1 MNNNNDMT
9 WETIRDAFFDN
20 DGDKLDYFIQNCG
33 YDVNYNEVWPGN
45 FSNFPVLRACRVS
58 GTNCLR
64 VLLKHG
70 AEINKECFV
79 YQVSTSIFSEV
90 VREKQCGFPCGL
102 DMIQL
107 LLEHGADVNC
117 PSHKDYL
124 FSFFK
129 YCATQHMSHKVVQL
143 LFLYGLKYNANFVKY
158 THLLTEPKTIQF
170 YYDWPNLVTLYCLEK
185 RNKFFLF

>member
-1 MNNNNDMT
+1 MT
-9 WETIRDAFFDN
+9 RETIQEAFLDD
-20 DGDKLDYFIQNCG
+20 DGDKLHYFIQNCG
-33 YDVNYNEVWPGN
+33 YDVNYNEIWPGN
-45 FSNFPVLRACRVS
+45 FSNPPVLRASRVS
-58 GTNCLR
+58 ATNCLR

-79 YQVSTSIFSEV
+79 YHVSTSIFSEV
-90 VREKQCGFPCGL
+90 VRENQSGSPNML
-102 DMIQL
+102 YMIQL

-117 PSHKDYL
+117 PFHKDNL

-129 YCATQHMSHKVVQL
+129 YYATKHISHKVVQL

-158 THLLTEPKTIQF
+158 TQRLTQPKTVQF
-170 YYDWPNLVTLYCLEK
+170 YYDWPILITLYCLEK